1 MSPEH
6 HPEGVVLLLPEVAPR
21 LLAESAAWRAGLVAA
36 LNAVLT
42 EAKWV
47 VSVDIEEDV
56 MELVRRRFLGFG
68 LG

>member
-1 MSPEH
+1 M
-6 HPEGVVLLLPEVAPR
+6 LLLPEVAPR